1 MRAGKDVRSASSFLA
16 TRAAILTAISAAI
29 LAAILGSAACGGQSL
44 ESAAGGATI
53 GGQSGSAGGAG
64 GGGAA
69 SAPDYSHSPCYGQTA
84 STMVYDGKTHQLNPV
99 SATCRAEGTQARV
112 YVADALF
119 DANVSQAQ
127 VNGFMHRYEL
137 VGSARSYRPDLGA
150 LPTDELVFG
159 DLPSA
164 KLRDGKMDIFVI
176 DTSGAGEG
184 YLCSWCDTLALH
196 MDGML
201 LDALDGD
208 TSLAIASHES
218 FHAIHHGYDMD
229 ETVWVDESMAEAAM
243 TVNGYG
249 DPAWLMSF
257 LAKPNIDWGPGS
269 NSIAKFNYG
278 AGLVFGSYL
287 WEQGGPDLMR
297 AITQEPANG
306 WAGIDAALV
315 STGHDKTGFQLFLD
329 MAVALYLDDPARG
342 WGFKSMDF
350 NPPVLRATLAAG
362 ARSSG
367 TIAPYGLI
375 YEVLGDGVRSI
386 RIDAGAAVSAQLVV
400 ADQDPVV
407 VTPLVLGMDTPV
419 ASSSEVLVLT
429 ASSATQYTATAQ

>member
-1 MRAGKDVRSASSFLA
+1 MDVRSALAFLA
-16 TRAAILTAISAAI
+16 PNLVPILVPI
-29 LAAILGSAACGGQSL
+29 LAALLGTAGCGGQSL
-44 ESAAGGATI
+44 ESGAGGVGGAAAGP
-53 GGQSGSAGGAG
+53 GGSASSAGGASV

-69 SAPDYSHSPCYGQTA
+69 VAPDYSHSPCYGQTA

-99 SATCRAEGTQARV
+99 SATCRAEGTQTRV

-119 DANVSQAQ
+119 GTNVSQAE
-127 VNGFMHRYEL
+127 VDGFMKRYEL
-137 VGSARSYRPDLGA
+137 LGSAKSYRPDLGA

-164 KLRDGKMDIFVI
+164 KLRDGKIDIFVI

-196 MDGML
+196 MDGTL

-208 TSLAIASHES
+208 KSLGIAAHES

-249 DPAWLMSF
+249 DPDWLTSF
-257 LAKPNIDWGPGS
+257 LEKPNIDWGPGS

-297 AITQEPANG
+297 AITREPANG
-306 WAGIDAALV
+306 WDGIDAALV
-315 STGHDKTGFQLFLD
+315 STGHTQTGFELFLD

-362 ARSSG
+362 ARTTG
-367 TIAPYGLI
+367 TVAPYGLI
-375 YEVLGDGVRSI
+375 YEVLGDGVQSI
-386 RIDAGAAVSAQLVV
+386 RVDAGAAVTAQLV
-400 ADQDPVV
+400 ADRDPVV
-407 VTPLVLGMDTPV
+407 VTPLVLGTDTPV
-419 ASSSEVLVLT
+419 TFSPGVLVLT
-429 ASSATQYTATAQ
+429 ANAATQYTATAQ

>member
-1 MRAGKDVRSASSFLA
+1 
-16 TRAAILTAISAAI
+16 
-29 LAAILGSAACGGQSL
+29 
-44 ESAAGGATI
+44 
-53 GGQSGSAGGAG
+53 
-64 GGGAA
+64 
-69 SAPDYSHSPCYGQTA
+69 
-84 STMVYDGKTHQLNPV
+84 MVYDGKTHQLNPV
-99 SATCRAEGTQARV
+99 TATCRAEGTQTRV

-119 DANVSQAQ
+119 GTNVSQAE
-127 VNGFMHRYEL
+127 VDGFMQRYEL
-137 VGSARSYRPDLGA
+137 LGSAKSYRPDLGA

-164 KLRDGKMDIFVI
+164 KLRDGKIDIFVI

-196 MDGML
+196 MDGTL

-208 TSLAIASHES
+208 KSLGIAAHES

-249 DPAWLMSF
+249 DPGWLTRF
-257 LAKPNIDWGPGS
+257 LQNPNIDWGPGS

-297 AITQEPANG
+297 AITREPANG
-306 WAGIDAALV
+306 WDGIDAALV
-315 STGHDKTGFQLFLD
+315 STGHDRTGFELFLD

-362 ARSSG
+362 ARASG
-367 TIAPYGLI
+367 TVAPYGLI
-375 YEVLGDGVRSI
+375 YEVLGDGVQSI
-386 RIDAGAAVSAQLVV
+386 RVDAGAAVTAQLV
-400 ADQDPVV
+400 ADRDPVV
-407 VTPLVLGMDTPV
+407 VTPLVLGTDTPV
-419 ASSSEVLVLT
+419 TFSPGVLVLT
-429 ASSATQYTATAQ
+429 ANAATPYTATAQ